1 MSTSSRSKLPIVG
14 VIVALVGVAAAAVL
28 WFLASS
34 QVADAAKSLA
44 PAPVDCDTALDFE
57 DAGTYLIY
65 AETTGEVGEL
75 DGDCAN
81 DDQSYEGSDTNL
93 DITMFDSD
101 ENEVG
106 LRRDSDGP
114 TYDAGGRKG
123 VLLYRVEIEEPGEF
137 TLRVQGDDAEV
148 VARVGKNP
156 NDGAGVLRM
165 GAIGALIAGLLLG
178 ALLILLGRRAAVGAR
193 PRPAGS
199 LAPALRRS
207 APVSAG
213 SVRPA
218 RSTRSARWRLADTTA
233 RTARAGGT
241 TRWRLGRSSAGTPG
255 AATAAVE
262 PAVSLSGR
270 TGSGVRADASP

>member
-1 MSTSSRSKLPIVG
+1 MSTSSRSKLPIYG
-14 VIVALVGVAAAAVL
+14 VIVALVGVVGAAVL

-178 ALLILLGRRAAVGAR
+178 ALLILLGRRR
-193 PRPAGS
+193 GS
-199 LAPALRRS
+199 E
-207 APVSAG
+207 G
-213 SVRPA
+213 
-218 RSTRSARWRLADTTA
+218 TA
-233 RTARAGGT
+233 TSG
-241 TRWRLGRSSAGTPG
+241 WQPSHQPYG
-255 AATAAVE
+255 AAPPYQPGPSGPPGPPGP
-262 PAVSLSGR
+262 PAPPGGGWQTPPPAPPGQAGQPGGGWGDRPQEHPAPPPPPWNPPSR
-270 TGSGVRADASP
+270 

>member
-1 MSTSSRSKLPIVG
+1 MSTSSRSKLPIYG
-14 VIVALVGVAAAAVL
+14 VIVALVGVVGAAVL

-65 AETTGEVGEL
+65 AETSGEVGEL

-81 DDQSYEGSDTNL
+81 DDQSYEGADTNL
-93 DITMFDSD
+93 DITMF
-101 ENEVG
+101 
-106 LRRDSDGP
+106 DSDGP

-178 ALLILLGRRAAVGAR
+178 ALLILLGRRR
-193 PRPAGS
+193 GS
-199 LAPALRRS
+199 E
-207 APVSAG
+207 G
-213 SVRPA
+213 
-218 RSTRSARWRLADTTA
+218 TA
-233 RTARAGGT
+233 TSG
-241 TRWRLGRSSAGTPG
+241 WQPSHQPYG
-255 AATAAVE
+255 AAPPYQPGPSGPPGP
-262 PAVSLSGR
+262 PAPPGGGWQTPPPAPPGQAGQPGGGWGDRPQEHPAPPPPPWNPPSR
-270 TGSGVRADASP
+270 

>member
-1 MSTSSRSKLPIVG
+1 MSTSSRSKLPIFG
-14 VIVALVGVAAAAVL
+14 VIVALVGVAAAAAL

-114 TYDAGGRKG
+114 SYDAGGRKG

-178 ALLILLGRRAAVGAR
+178 ALLILLGRRGGTGGTAATSGWQPAYQPYGAA
-193 PRPAGS
+193 PPYQPGPTGPSGPAGQP
-199 LAPALRRS
+199 APPGGGWQTPPS
-207 APVSAG
+207 APPG
-213 SVRPA
+213 QPGQPGGGWGERPQ
-218 RSTRSARWRLADTTA
+218 
-233 RTARAGGT
+233 
-241 TRWRLGRSSAGTPG
+241 
-255 AATAAVE
+255 E
-262 PAVSLSGR
+262 PPPPPPPPWNPPSR
-270 TGSGVRADASP
+270 